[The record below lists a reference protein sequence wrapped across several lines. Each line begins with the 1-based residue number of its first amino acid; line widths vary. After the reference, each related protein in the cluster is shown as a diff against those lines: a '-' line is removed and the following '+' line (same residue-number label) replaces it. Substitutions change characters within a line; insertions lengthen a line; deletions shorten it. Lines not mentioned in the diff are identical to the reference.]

1 MELWI
6 RSQDKNR
13 LTRVDDLYI
22 VHDDNNFCD
31 YIGNNMVGHLAK
43 YTKQGRALE
52 VLDKIQE
59 KLQNKFLCKPNCLM
73 KRQDIDREEN
83 ILNMKYNKDF
93 IMQPQAI
100 DIVPI
105 NCDNVVYEMPKE

>member
-1 MELWI
+1 MNLWI

-13 LTRVDDLYI
+13 LTKVDDLYI

-52 VLDKIQE
+52 ILDEIQ
-59 KLQNKFLCKPNCLM
+59 
-73 KRQDIDREEN
+73 N
-83 ILNMKYNKDF
+83 ILKPQMKMITHSIAQENFLNYSSDV
-93 IMQPQAI
+93 IIQPPLNELQIEQA
-100 DIVPI
+100 DTW
-105 NCDNVVYEMPKE
+105 VYQMPEK

>member
-13 LTRVDDLYI
+13 LTKVDDLYI

-52 VLDKIQE
+52 ILDEIQIE
-59 KLQNKFLCKPNCLM
+59 ISAYVGTMAQ
-73 KRQDIDREEN
+73 I
-83 ILNMKYNKDF
+83 
-93 IMQPQAI
+93 
-100 DIVPI
+100 
-105 NCDNVVYEMPKE
+105 VYEMPKE

>member
-6 RSQDKNR
+6 RSQDKNI

-52 VLDKIQE
+52 VLNRIQE
-59 KLQNKFLCKPNCLM
+59 VVEYRYSNSIIGKDNFM
-73 KRQDIDREEN
+73 
-83 ILNMKYNKDF
+83 IL
-93 IMQPQAI
+93 
-100 DIVPI
+100 
-105 NCDNVVYEMPKE
+105 EMPEE

>member
-13 LTRVDDLYI
+13 LTKVDDLYI

-52 VLDKIQE
+52 VLDEIQNVLIITGALPEEIKALNIGIKSYFAINIKTGVAIYQMPE
-59 KLQNKFLCKPNCLM
+59 K
-73 KRQDIDREEN
+73 
-83 ILNMKYNKDF
+83 
-93 IMQPQAI
+93 
-100 DIVPI
+100 
-105 NCDNVVYEMPKE
+105 

>member
-13 LTRVDDLYI
+13 LTKVDDLYI

-52 VLDKIQE
+52 VLDEIEERICLLNIMSLVNDTNLLISLKKVIGEDKIKGLSYPYQ
-59 KLQNKFLCKPNCLM
+59 
-73 KRQDIDREEN
+73 
-83 ILNMKYNKDF
+83 
-93 IMQPQAI
+93 
-100 DIVPI
+100 
-105 NCDNVVYEMPKE
+105 MPKD